1 MNANLEL
8 TISCSTARGAT
19 IAMAWEITEIAVAP
33 IIEKNM
39 YHSFGEIKRCK
50 NRGNV

>member
-19 IAMAWEITEIAVAP
+19 IAMAWEIMEIAVAP
-33 IIEKNM
+33 MIEKKYEPSIRRNQT
-39 YHSFGEIKRCK
+39 
-50 NRGNV
+50 V